1 MKYESDIAKLEIYQ
15 KREVLIELEG
25 DLERE
30 KGRYKSLK
38 LELRRLEKQA
48 VQLQQTL
55 KDKEDELDQLE
66 EML

>member
-1 MKYESDIAKLEIYQ
+1 MKYENDIAKLEIYQ
-15 KREVLIELEG
+15 KRELLIELEG

-48 VQLQQTL
+48 L
-55 KDKEDELDQLE
+55 
-66 EML
+66 